1 MSAVQGREAP
11 ANAAPGQGAAKKAP
25 ARPARGR
32 ALVKRRLSTYAL
44 LSAGLVLV
52 VLPFVWTLLT
62 SFKPETEIRRTP
74 PDLLPAQW
82 TLGNY
87 GELLEKMNIGQVFV
101 NSAVVAL
108 ATVAGNLLFCSMVGY
123 AFAKLAFRGKN
134 VLFALVL
141 TQMALP
147 AIVVMIPQFV
157 LIAKLGLVNTFLGI
171 ILPGL
176 VTPLGIFLMRQ
187 FIADI
192 PDELIHAARVDGARE
207 FRIFFRIV
215 MPLCRPALA
224 TLGLITFL
232 GSWNNFLW
240 PAVVAQSEDKYTLPV
255 ALAIFNGYQGTQ
267 YGLLI
272 AGSVVVV
279 LPVLVLFVF
288 LQRFFTQGI
297 ASTGLK

>member
-1 MSAVQGREAP
+1 MGR
-11 ANAAPGQGAAKKAP
+11 
-25 ARPARGR
+25 R
-32 ALVKRRLSTYAL
+32 VSTYVL
-44 LSAGLVLV
+44 LGAGLVLV

-62 SFKPETEIRRTP
+62 SFKPEAEIRRSP
-74 PDLLPAQW
+74 PAFLPEQW

-87 GELLEKMNIGQVFV
+87 GGLLEKMNIGQAFL
-101 NSAVVAL
+101 NSTVVAL
-108 ATVAGNLLFCSMVGY
+108 AAVAGNLLFCSMVGY
-123 AFAKLAFRGKN
+123 AFAKLPFRGKN

-141 TQMALP
+141 MQMAVP

-157 LIAKLGLVNTFLGI
+157 LVAKLGLVNTFLGI

-187 FIADI
+187 FITDI

-207 FRIFFRIV
+207 FRIFFQIV
-215 MPLCRPALA
+215 MPLCKPALA

-272 AGSVVVV
+272 AGAVVVV
-279 LPVLVLFVF
+279 LPVLVLFIF
-288 LQRFFTQGI
+288 LQRFFVQGV